1 MATRAVVTIAP
12 EENPSSIKQITIK
25 VSEVSFV
32 QRLIP
37 IIDAMEIKEVTMIKR
52 RYSPVRAIQKPEESD
67 PQDIEATLGRKKRP
81 AREGE

>member
-1 MATRAVVTIAP
+1 M
-12 EENPSSIKQITIK
+12 
-25 VSEVSFV
+25 
-32 QRLIP
+32 
-37 IIDAMEIKEVTMIKR
+37 DAMEIKDVTMINL